1 MAKKFKA
8 LADIWLELQI
18 VTMDAELSSK
28 DREKLES
35 LLDALKEHV
44 NSHQE
49 RERRVLL
56 KWFSARLGPRLFTNH
71 YRQLVM
77 EFGNL
82 MATLWTGSPD
92 FHTPEEVIAWMNEEL
107 SQERPEDMD
116 SGRHPLVEFRDQA

>member
-1 MAKKFKA
+1 MANNIKP

-18 VTMDAELSSK
+18 VTMDADLSDQ
-28 DREKLES
+28 DRRRLEK

-44 NSHQE
+44 GSNQE

-56 KWFSARLGPRLFTNH
+56 KWFSARLGPRLFSNH

-82 MATLWTGSPD
+82 MATLWTGSPS
-92 FHTPEEVIAWMNEEL
+92 FHTPEEVLSWMNDEL
-107 SQERPEDMD
+107 SVVDSADEQDLLQE
-116 SGRHPLVEFRDQA
+116 QA